1 MRPLLPSSLG
11 FSPDARNRS
20 DPSSLLPPP
29 PGGFSLTHDA
39 LRCRIHSHTAVT
51 GSTPD
56 SMSQENC
63 LPQIVHKT
71 GPGRARAATVVA
83 RATGETY
90 RLRMARTRPL
100 HAPPCCV
107 RDTVLQVARH
117 PAILV
122 AWSTGEIH
130 RLAWRNSSLPEPPL
144 RYTLRMARSTK
155 RGAAL
160 GPTIQSK
167 PDFCPL

>member
-1 MRPLLPSSLG
+1 
-11 FSPDARNRS
+11 
-20 DPSSLLPPP
+20 
-29 PGGFSLTHDA
+29 
-39 LRCRIHSHTAVT
+39 
-51 GSTPD
+51 
-56 SMSQENC
+56 MSQENC

-107 RDTVLQVARH
+107 RDTDLQVARH

-155 RGAAL
+155 MCGFGSDHPVEASKQFRADGGLEQTRVGRESQAVTKMSRKLRKTVAIL
-160 GPTIQSK
+160 WPMATNEGESRLREFVPT
-167 PDFCPL
+167 C